1 LNEPQAVSSK
11 CNQPTTSL
19 RRIWREQDIQLY
31 AESIV
36 RNVNAVNHH
45 PTRPDTKMSDELI
58 LEEFLPY
65 RLSVLSHTVSTTIA
79 GVYEKRFGVSI
90 PEWRVIAILGR
101 FPGLSAVDVA
111 ERTLMD
117 KVAVSRAVTKLV
129 KNGRID
135 RQFADADRRRSIL
148 NLSEEGRK
156 VHDEIAP
163 LALQF
168 ERELLDGIDDD
179 DVRTLDTLIDGLMA
193 KARLLGK

>member
-1 LNEPQAVSSK
+1 MPM
-11 CNQPTTSL
+11 
-19 RRIWREQDIQLY
+19 D
-31 AESIV
+31 
-36 RNVNAVNHH
+36 
-45 PTRPDTKMSDELI
+45 DELI

-65 RLSVLSHTVSTTIA
+65 RLSVLSHTISTNIA
-79 GVYEKRFGVSI
+79 RVYEKRFGVSI

-101 FPGLSAVDVA
+101 FPGLSAVEVA

-117 KVAVSRAVTKLV
+117 KVAVSRAVTKLI

-168 ERELLDGIDDD
+168 ERELLQDISEADYE
-179 DVRTLDTLIDGLMA
+179 TYNSILDCLLS
-193 KARLLGK
+193 KARLLGS

>member
-1 LNEPQAVSSK
+1 MK
-11 CNQPTTSL
+11 
-19 RRIWREQDIQLY
+19 
-31 AESIV
+31 
-36 RNVNAVNHH
+36 
-45 PTRPDTKMSDELI
+45 DELI
-58 LEEFLPY
+58 LEQFLPY
-65 RLSVLSHTVSTTIA
+65 RLAVLSHTVSTTIA
-79 GVYEKRFGVSI
+79 SVYEKRFGVTI

-117 KVAVSRAVTKLV
+117 KVAVSRAVTKLI

-148 NLSEEGRK
+148 NLSEAGRG

-168 ERELLDGIDDD
+168 EHQLLDGIEEK
-179 DVRTLDTLIDGLMA
+179 DVEILSKVMDSLMS
-193 KARLLGK
+193 KAEKLGSVT